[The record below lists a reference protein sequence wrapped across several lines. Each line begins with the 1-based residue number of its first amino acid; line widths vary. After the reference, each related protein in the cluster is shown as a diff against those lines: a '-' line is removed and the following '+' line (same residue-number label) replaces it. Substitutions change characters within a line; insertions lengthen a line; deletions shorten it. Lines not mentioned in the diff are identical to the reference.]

1 RAARLRRRRA
11 GHARARPRARDP
23 GGVARGRRAPRER
36 DLRLLP
42 RRQAGGA
49 PAPGCGRAGGA
60 RGLPPHLA
68 RRRLDGR
75 HGAVRPL
82 PRRREASRGD
92 PQSRRGAQLG
102 PGPASRNDRR
112 EELPAP
118 RLEDGAELDR
128 APRGGAAGVAR
139 DRQRRLSPAE
149 RAPPRHRAAAGP
161 LHRDARL
168 AHLEDLDPNRQGRF
182 LAHQNPGARSPMRLA
197 TFKTA
202 QGASYGAVTGKGIVD
217 LRRYLGNQYPDLKAL
232 IEANALDQAKK
243 HSAEAPDYQVS
254 DITWL
259 PVIPNP
265 GKIICVGL
273 NYQDHVVE
281 TGRDNTEQPAIF
293 LRLAESQVGHK
304 QPIVRPKESTH
315 LDFEAEI
322 AVIIGSAGRRTVQ
335 WTAGKNFART
345 GGFGPW
351 LVTADEIPPN
361 TKMTLSCRLNG
372 ERMQHAT
379 TEQMI
384 FKIPKIIEY
393 VSTWTTLQ
401 PGDVLVTGTPGG
413 VGARRTPPV
422 WMKPGDK
429 VEIEIDKVGIL
440 ENSIADG

>member
-1 RAARLRRRRA
+1 
-11 GHARARPRARDP
+11 
-23 GGVARGRRAPRER
+23 
-36 DLRLLP
+36 
-42 RRQAGGA
+42 
-49 PAPGCGRAGGA
+49 
-60 RGLPPHLA
+60 
-68 RRRLDGR
+68 
-75 HGAVRPL
+75 
-82 PRRREASRGD
+82 
-92 PQSRRGAQLG
+92 
-102 PGPASRNDRR
+102 
-112 EELPAP
+112 
-118 RLEDGAELDR
+118 
-128 APRGGAAGVAR
+128 
-139 DRQRRLSPAE
+139 
-149 RAPPRHRAAAGP
+149 
-161 LHRDARL
+161 
-168 AHLEDLDPNRQGRF
+168 
-182 LAHQNPGARSPMRLA
+182 MKLA
-197 TFKTA
+197 TFSTA
-202 QGASYGAVTGKGIVD
+202 KGASYGAVVDKGIVD
-217 LRRYLGNQYPDLKAL
+217 LGRRLGNRYPDLLSLVAADAFG
-232 IEANALDQAKK
+232 EAAKLLNEK
-243 HSAEAPDYQVS
+243 IDFKTAEV
-254 DITWL
+254 TWL

-293 LRLAESQVGHK
+293 LRLPESQVGHM
-304 QPIVRPKESTH
+304 QPIVRPRESTH
-315 LDFEAEI
+315 MDFEAEI
-322 AVIIGSAGRRTVQ
+322 AVIVGKAGRRITQKDAWSHIAGYSCYNDGSVRDWQRHTVQ

-351 LVTADEIPPN
+351 MVTADEIPPG